1 MPIYIYSDFITINVW
16 DFGFLEGPL
25 MKTTVLASLEC
36 FKNNNKK
43 MKSQEIDIV
52 YITPNK
58 ERAINFSNKCD
69 TFGISS
75 LTVNEDPSVVWLSVF
90 LSRQKTDLSSY
101 LIIIDMEVEDFDF
114 FSKIHPLIAE
124 YPEVT
129 FWFEGTPEVL
139 YSKLFKI
146 GYEADIKLYE
156 KEASTNEAIEFLRD
170 FLKENVI
177 REPYNGISKIIKK
190 IFFDGDEDDIYNGTS
205 ESNDYLLELYS
216 DLRRYLVRKDLV
228 PQLLCISSIDDI
240 SSSVLLR
247 VGNNVFDAA
256 NLRYVIK
263 QWKLIQLNCAKNYKK
278 IECSRRNNIA
288 ICVEEESSQCY
299 YNCYVFFANGY
310 RSLPVTSATFLRN
323 IRDIEFKGERTIVR
337 DFDLQFT
344 DEKQVSKDVNEV
356 DKIRGYKFDSGVWL
370 DYIDDKSEYWRIED
384 YRNNDVYFVTYGYDG
399 LVVEHNRKNLQIHES
414 KTTLCVP
421 GMTKPIIGILTPLSK
436 YMKTLYVKTSTMR
449 YNVFEDDY
457 IMDLSRENH
466 QHGAPLD
473 LYDMALSMIK
483 RAEYYLKECNYLLSA
498 IISQEVVEMLNGFHK
513 ALSLQAYYIHVKAE
527 NSLAI
532 DVLGGDDKIL
542 AEDAILRIKRIEE
555 DIDRVLAEKDFKASS
570 LEKKKIRK
578 ATRLNVL
585 NQIFSDCR
593 TFCKEKEHFKAEDV
607 FISEMA
613 HINDGFSLTSLI
625 KK

>member
-1 MPIYIYSDFITINVW
+1 MR
-16 DFGFLEGPL
+16 
-25 MKTTVLASLEC
+25 
-36 FKNNNKK
+36 
-43 MKSQEIDIV
+43 SQETNIV
-52 YITPNK
+52 YITQNK
-58 ERAINFSNKCD
+58 KRVTDFSNKCD
-69 TFGISS
+69 TMGVSS
-75 LTVNEDPSVVWLSVF
+75 LTVKEDLSAVWLSAF
-90 LSRQKTDLSSY
+90 LSTHIADLSTY
-101 LIIIDMEVEDFDF
+101 LILIDKDVEDSDF
-114 FSKIHPLIAE
+114 FKKIHPLIVE

-129 FWFEGTPEVL
+129 FWFEGAPEVL
-139 YSKLFKI
+139 SSKLFKI
-146 GYEADIKLYE
+146 GYEEDIKEYE
-156 KEASTNEAIEFLRD
+156 KEASINNAIEFLRD

-177 REPYNGISKIIKK
+177 KESYDGISKKIKK
-190 IFFDGDEDDIYNGTS
+190 VFFDGDEDDIYNGSS
-205 ESNDYLLELYS
+205 ESNDFLLELYS

-228 PQLLCISSIDDI
+228 PQLLCVPSLDNISSTF
-240 SSSVLLR
+240 LLR
-247 VGNNVFDAA
+247 VGNNIFDAA
-256 NLRYVIK
+256 NIRYVIK
-263 QWKLIQLNCAKNYKK
+263 QWKLIQLNCAQNYKK
-278 IECSRRNNIA
+278 IEWSRRKNIA

-323 IRDIEFKGERTIVR
+323 IRDIELKGERTIIR
-337 DFDLQFT
+337 DFDLQFI
-344 DEKQVSKDVNEV
+344 DEMQVSKDVNEI
-356 DKIRGYKFDSGVWL
+356 DKIRGYKFRLDGWS
-370 DYIDDKSEYWRIED
+370 DYINDKSEYWRVED
-384 YRNNDVYFVTYGYDG
+384 YRNNDVHFITYGYDG
-399 LVVEHNRKNLQIHES
+399 LVVEHNRKDVKINGS
-414 KTTLCVP
+414 KTILCVP
-421 GMTKPIIGILTPLSK
+421 GMTKPVIGILTPLSK
-436 YMKTLYVKTSTMR
+436 FMKPLFAKTSTMR
-449 YNVFEDDY
+449 YNILDDDY
-457 IMDLSRENH
+457 VMDLSRENH

-555 DIDRVLAEKDFKASS
+555 DVDRVLAEKDSKASS
-570 LEKKKIRK
+570 SKKKKVRD

-585 NQIFSDCR
+585 NQIFSDCKV
-593 TFCKEKEHFKAEDV
+593 FCKEKEHFKAEDA